1 MSTRMS
7 FDMSRKFYVMTE
19 TNIMDTD
26 TIVVEDTEDNSETIE
41 EDEDIVDVI
50 TNFRME
56 VKDYMDH
63 NYCVILNNRIDELV
77 DLVFPI

>member
-1 MSTRMS
+1 
-7 FDMSRKFYVMTE
+7 MTE

-56 VKDYMDH
+56 VKDYMDR

-77 DLVFPI
+77 NLVFPI